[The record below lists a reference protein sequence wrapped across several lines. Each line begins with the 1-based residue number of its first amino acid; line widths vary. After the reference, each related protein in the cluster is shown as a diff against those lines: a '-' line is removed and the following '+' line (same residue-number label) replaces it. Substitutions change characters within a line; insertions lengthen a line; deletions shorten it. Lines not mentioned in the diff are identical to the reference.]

1 VEMGRRGT
9 FVPKKCITITSS
21 QLIVSEFQH
30 HEKNGKWKIFL
41 LEMYRDLRSQLVD
54 WKHIRSLAQLVYGI
68 WNASFLYVYFGNKT
82 LLH

>member
-30 HEKNGKWKIFL
+30 QEKMENWTKQID
-41 LEMYRDLRSQLVD
+41 DLR
-54 WKHIRSLAQLVYGI
+54 
-68 WNASFLYVYFGNKT
+68 
-82 LLH
+82 